1 MNPSPASP
9 RLGGVKIVRYLL
21 GVFFVVAGAN
31 HFISPDV
38 YLEMMPSW
46 LPLHGPAV
54 FWSGVAEVA
63 GGLMLFFDRTARVGG
78 IFLILLLVAVFPANV
93 NAAIDPGSVP
103 WLESND
109 VPSWLLWLRLPLQ
122 PLLAVLIW
130 VATRDESSR
139 PQPQEGPNSPSSPS

>member
-1 MNPSPASP
+1 MLRP
-9 RLGGVKIVRYLL
+9 VKIVRYLL

-31 HFISPDV
+31 HFISPDL

-78 IFLILLLVAVFPANV
+78 IFLILLLIAIFPANV

-103 WLESND
+103 RLED
-109 VPSWLLWLRLPLQ
+109 VPPSLLWLRLPLQ
-122 PLLAVLIW
+122 PLLMLLIW
-130 VATRDESSR
+130 WSCDR
-139 PQPQEGPNSPSSPS
+139 PFLTGRPKAQSGAAS

>member
-1 MNPSPASP
+1 MLYG
-9 RLGGVKIVRYLL
+9 RFMKIVRYLL
-21 GVFFVVAGAN
+21 GIFFVVAGAN
-31 HFISPDV
+31 HFISPDI

-63 GGLMLFFDRTARVGG
+63 GGLMLFFDRTARAGG
-78 IFLILLLVAVFPANV
+78 IFLILLLIAVFPANV

-103 WLESND
+103 QFED

-130 VATRDESSR
+130 FASR
-139 PQPQEGPNSPSSPS
+139 AEAVQPGTQEGPNSPSSPS

>member
-1 MNPSPASP
+1 M
-9 RLGGVKIVRYLL
+9 KIVRYLL

-63 GGLMLFFDRTARVGG
+63 GGLMLFFDRTARAGG

-103 WLESND
+103 QFED
-109 VPSWLLWLRLPLQ
+109 IPPWLLWLRLPLQ

-130 VATRDESSR
+130 VATRDVGPS
-139 PQPQEGPNSPSSPS
+139 PAAQEGPNSPSSPS

>member
-1 MNPSPASP
+1 MKLSPATP
-9 RLGGVKIVRYLL
+9 RLGGVRIVRYLL
-21 GVFFVVAGAN
+21 GVFFVIAGAN
-31 HFISPDV
+31 HFVSPDV

-63 GGLMLFFDRTARVGG
+63 GGLMLFFDRTAKAGG
-78 IFLILLLVAVFPANV
+78 VFLILLLVAVFPANV

-109 VPSWLLWLRLPLQ
+109 VPSWLLWARLPLQ
-122 PLLAVLIW
+122 PLLGALIW
-130 VATRDESSR
+130 VSTRGEEYRSTA
-139 PQPQEGPNSPSSPS
+139 QEGPKSPSRPS

>member
-1 MNPSPASP
+1 M
-9 RLGGVKIVRYLL
+9 KIVRYLL

-63 GGLMLFFDRTARVGG
+63 GGLMLFFDRTARAGG
-78 IFLILLLVAVFPANV
+78 VFLILLLIAIFPANV

-103 WLESND
+103 RFED

-130 VATRDESSR
+130 FASR
-139 PQPQEGPNSPSSPS
+139 GEAVGPGTQRGASSPSSPS

>member
-1 MNPSPASP
+1 MPACIP
-9 RLGGVKIVRYLL
+9 RLGEVRIVRYLL
-21 GVFFVVAGAN
+21 GLFFVVAGAN
-31 HFISPDV
+31 HFISPDI

-63 GGLMLFFDRTARVGG
+63 GGLMLFFDRTARAGG
-78 IFLILLLVAVFPANV
+78 IFLILLLIAVFPANV

-103 WLESND
+103 QFED
-109 VPSWLLWLRLPLQ
+109 VPSWLLWVRLPLQ

-130 VATRDESSR
+130 FASTPEAI
-139 PQPQEGPNSPSSPS
+139 QPGTQEGPNSPSSPS

>member
-1 MNPSPASP
+1 M
-9 RLGGVKIVRYLL
+9 KIVRYLL

-63 GGLMLFFDRTARVGG
+63 GGLMLFFDRTARAGG
-78 IFLILLLVAVFPANV
+78 IFLILVLIAVFPANI
-93 NAAIDPGSVP
+93 NAAIDPESVP
-103 WLESND
+103 PFD
-109 VPSWLLWLRLPLQ
+109 DIPSWLLWVRLPLQ

-130 VATRDESSR
+130 VATRNVGSR
-139 PQPQEGPNSPSSPS
+139 TAAQEGPKSPSSPS